1 MIAIPTIRD
10 LSRVRGACAAS
21 VWLLCAAAGCADAN
35 LETSRIGTDSG
46 IEDGGGQDASTPDA
60 HVPSSC
66 TDGVDCYC
74 DRASDASDPLYDP
87 DMLFCEDFEAF
98 SNTNASLWN
107 ARYGSSVASCGAG
120 STRAGPAPDACINF
134 LTEGACDAQGGDPG
148 NDCVLDGNTALGFK
162 YEQGR
167 TGGIFGQANFAPTRT
182 LGITY
187 ATKHTENFQ
196 PAGPAWKSNEYGKGW
211 HAAGTKTHKQNVFD
225 DFIAAAEWL
234 IAEKYTRP
242 QKLAVHGRSN
252 GGLLIGAVMTQRPDL
267 FGVALPAVGVLDMLR
282 YHTASANAYQ
292 WGSDFGWSENEEDF
306 RALRAYSPVHNVRPG
321 SCFPPTLLTT
331 ANLDD
336 RVVPWHSY
344 KFAAALQHAQGCDS
358 PVLLRIETRAGHGG
372 QKPTWMRIEDYA
384 DQWAFAAR
392 HLGMAIPD

>member
-148 NDCVLDGNTALGFK
+148 NDCVLDGHTALGFK

-211 HAAGTKTHKQNVFD
+211 HCILGCSTGGNSSAGYFAANDSGAAMGGDFYPHASLWFSFVGGAGNAARFD
-225 DFIAAAEWL
+225 DATVSRGAAFANDVQFGFTPLRSDFDPAVDNPRGQWVCRRVHIDGWGRDNARYREW
-234 IAEKYTRP
+234 IGDK
-242 QKLAVHGRSN
+242 
-252 GGLLIGAVMTQRPDL
+252 LLIDVANFDASGILDDGSDPIDL
-267 FGVALPAVGVLDMLR
+267 FVWNHYFNGLDG
-282 YHTASANAYQ
+282 T
-292 WGSDFGWSENEEDF
+292 GSGYPGPS
-306 RALRAYSPVHNVRPG
+306 RAY
-321 SCFPPTLLTT
+321 
-331 ANLDD
+331 
-336 RVVPWHSY
+336 
-344 KFAAALQHAQGCDS
+344 
-358 PVLLRIETRAGHGG
+358 
-372 QKPTWMRIEDYA
+372 RIEDNV
-384 DQWAFAAR
+384 
-392 HLGMAIPD
+392 HLTAGAEPVSCQAIGFPR